1 MGVKGGMAGTY
12 DVFAKRGSDFRGVVL
27 SEEEVGK

>member
-1 MGVKGGMAGTY
+1 VKDGMAGTY
-12 DVFAKRGSDFRGVVL
+12 DFFFARRGSGFRGVVL

>member
-1 MGVKGGMAGTY
+1 MRVKDGMAGTY
-12 DVFAKRGSDFRGVVL
+12 DFFAKKGFGFRGVVL

>member
-1 MGVKGGMAGTY
+1 MEWLVPMIFF
-12 DVFAKRGSDFRGVVL
+12 FARRGSGFRGVVL